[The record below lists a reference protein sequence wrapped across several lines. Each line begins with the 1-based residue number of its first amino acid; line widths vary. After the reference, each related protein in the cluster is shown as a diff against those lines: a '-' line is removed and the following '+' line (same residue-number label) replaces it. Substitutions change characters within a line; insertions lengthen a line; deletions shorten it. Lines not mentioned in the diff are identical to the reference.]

1 MDYYGVIGN
10 PIAHSKS
17 PFIHQRFAQLTQQ
30 DLIYER
36 IECPIGEF
44 KAKIEHLQAS
54 YQYGSATS
62 SNQNGYELKGCN
74 VTIPFK
80 QDAFDLA
87 TRHSAR
93 ALLAQACNTLKFED
107 GKILAD
113 NTDGLGL
120 VRDIQI
126 NAKFPIKGKKVLLLG
141 AGGAAAGALGP
152 LIEAMPQQITIAN
165 RTLSKA
171 EQLCL
176 THTPLAKLH
185 QVQLVANSFQAVGN
199 SYDLLINATASSLA
213 GEPVP
218 VDGSVLSPQALGYDM
233 MYGPNAQAFL
243 EWVELHGG
251 IARDGLGMLVEQAAE
266 SFFIWRG
273 LRPDSA
279 RVLQEMR
286 QRV

>member
-30 DLIYER
+30 ELIYER

-93 ALLAQACNTLKFED
+93 ALLSGTYSVQED
-107 GKILAD
+107 GYIV
-113 NTDGLGL
+113 N
-120 VRDIQI
+120 VRLIDIDSQR
-126 NAKFPIKGKKVLLLG
+126 VL
-141 AGGAAAGALGP
+141 AAATDYIP
-152 LIEAMPQQITIAN
+152 DNVMW
-165 RTLSKA
+165 SA
-171 EQLCL
+171 EKMRGSCACQN
-176 THTPLAKLH
+176 
-185 QVQLVANSFQAVGN
+185 VA
-199 SYDLLINATASSLA
+199 
-213 GEPVP
+213 
-218 VDGSVLSPQALGYDM
+218 
-233 MYGPNAQAFL
+233 
-243 EWVELHGG
+243 
-251 IARDGLGMLVEQAAE
+251 
-266 SFFIWRG
+266 
-273 LRPDSA
+273 
-279 RVLQEMR
+279 
-286 QRV
+286 